1 MCGRYFWNDDAEE
14 AFEDDFPDL
23 ADEAHKLRTGD
34 YTPAMQALAVT
45 GAEAASAWMK
55 DGAGEVQTAAPNM
68 TASGG
73 ITGTQAEMRHKIRHI
88 APLAAEI
95 LQWGFLGFEKGRLLI
110 NARAESVL
118 TRPTFSESFRSRRC
132 VIPAAGFYEWD
143 SKKEKVIFTLP
154 DKPVLY
160 LAGIFRPYG
169 PEKRFVI
176 LTREANAS
184 MLPVHD
190 RMPLILTSE
199 EAALWVKDV
208 SEAESILT
216 KVLPQLRA
224 ERPYEQLT
232 FDW

>member
-1 MCGRYFWNDDAEE
+1 MD
-14 AFEDDFPDL
+14 
-23 ADEAHKLRTGD
+23 
-34 YTPAMQALAVT
+34 
-45 GAEAASAWMK
+45 
-55 DGAGEVQTAAPNM
+55 
-68 TASGG
+68 
-73 ITGTQAEMRHKIRHI
+73 
-88 APLAAEI
+88 
-95 LQWGFLGFEKGRLLI
+95 
-110 NARAESVL
+110 
-118 TRPTFSESFRSRRC
+118 RPTFADSFSSRRC